1 MGGNP
6 KIRVFPPKWM
16 VKIMENLIKIDDLGG
31 KTHYFR
37 KHSYGKVK
45 EGKRK
50 QVENWWFGF
59 VVWDSNRGAL
69 K

>member
-1 MGGNP
+1 MDG
-6 KIRVFPPKWM
+6 
-16 VKIMENLIKIDDLGG
+16 ENNGKPNFLIDDLGG

-59 VVWDSNRGAL
+59 VVWDSNRGAP